1 MRTKIIA
8 VVNQKGGCGKT
19 TITMQLAGSLC
30 RRDHRVLVV
39 DADSQGSATRWAASA
54 QEGHKFPVTVAGL
67 AAAGARIHREVQKYV
82 DVYDAILIDC
92 PPGMESV
99 IPQSALLIADLA
111 LVPVIRSPLDLW
123 SSAGIVQLIENARVV
138 NEELQ
143 VLLVLN
149 QWNQNRLLAKDSAEV
164 LNSFGLPVA
173 NQRIGDREVYR
184 QCSMYGMTVHDMGPR
199 ARIAVQEMEMLT
211 SEIMTILHPSMDAL
225 SAESGV

>member
-19 TITMQLAGSLC
+19 TITMQLAGSLS
-30 RRDHRVLVV
+30 RHDHRVLVV

-54 QEGHKFPVTVAGL
+54 RDDHKFPVTVAGL
-67 AAAGARIHREVQKYV
+67 AAAGARIHREVEKYV

-99 IPQSALLIADLA
+99 IPQSALLVADLA
-111 LVPVIRSPLDLW
+111 LVPIIRSPLDLW

-138 NEELQ
+138 NEELR

-149 QWNQNRLLAKDSAEV
+149 QWHPNRLLAKDTAEV
-164 LNSFGLPVA
+164 LGSFGLPVA
-173 NQRIGDREVYR
+173 HQRISDREVYR

-199 ARIAVQEMEMLT
+199 AGVAVQEMEMLT
-211 SEIMTILHPSMDAL
+211 NEILTMLQPSL
-225 SAESGV
+225 GTLPTESGV

>member
-19 TITMQLAGSLC
+19 TITMQLAGSFC
-30 RRDHRVLVV
+30 RRAQRVLVV

-54 QEGHKFPVTVAGL
+54 PDGHKFPATVAGL
-67 AAAGARIHREVQKYV
+67 AAAGARIHREVEKYV

-99 IPQSALLIADLA
+99 IPQSALLVADLA

-149 QWNQNRLLAKDSAEV
+149 QWNQNRLLAKDSTEI

-173 NQRIGDREVYR
+173 SQRIADREIYR
-184 QCSMYGMTVHDMGPR
+184 QCSMYGATVHDMGQR
-199 ARIAVQEMEMLT
+199 AGIAVQEMELLAN
-211 SEIMTILHPSMDAL
+211 EIMNILQPSMATL
-225 SAESGV
+225 PAESGV

>member
-30 RRDHRVLVV
+30 RRNHRVLIV

-54 QEGHKFPVTVAGL
+54 RDGHKFPATVAGL
-67 AAAGARIHREVQKYV
+67 AAAGARIHREIEKYV

-99 IPQSALLIADLA
+99 IPQSALLVADLA

-138 NEELQ
+138 NEELR

-149 QWNQNRLLAKDSAEV
+149 QWHPNRLLAKDTAEV
-164 LNSFGLPVA
+164 LGSFGLPIA
-173 NQRIGDREVYR
+173 QQRIADREVYR

-199 ARIAVQEMEMLT
+199 AEVAVQEMEILTNEILMMLQ
-211 SEIMTILHPSMDAL
+211 PSL
-225 SAESGV
+225 NTLPTESGV